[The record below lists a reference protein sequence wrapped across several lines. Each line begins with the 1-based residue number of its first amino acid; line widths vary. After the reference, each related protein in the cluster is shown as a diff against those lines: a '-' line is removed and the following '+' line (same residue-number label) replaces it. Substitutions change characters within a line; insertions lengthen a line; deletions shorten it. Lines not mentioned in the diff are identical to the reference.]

1 LVTVRS
7 ANKNYRAIVRD
18 VERAARTDF
27 AEEYLGNT
35 VKEEKGEV
43 ISKCGRSNL
52 ALARHYRVRE
62 W

>member
-1 LVTVRS
+1 MVTVRS

-35 VKEEKGEV
+35 AEEEKGEI

-52 ALARHYRVRE
+52 TLTRHYRVSE